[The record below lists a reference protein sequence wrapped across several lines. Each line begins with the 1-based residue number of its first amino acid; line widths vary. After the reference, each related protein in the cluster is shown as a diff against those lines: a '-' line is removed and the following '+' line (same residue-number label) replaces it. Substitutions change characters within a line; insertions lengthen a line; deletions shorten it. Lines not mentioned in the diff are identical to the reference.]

1 MLNNLF
7 LRDGGNAVSGGSAPE
22 TPIAPVINAP
32 AEKVEG
38 DINPFE
44 ATPEE
49 LANLNEK
56 EKETPADQIEI
67 TDDIV
72 DDTPDDG
79 KPKET
84 PLAESEFDSISEA
97 DLLAEL
103 GLEGEYP
110 DLRTAMSAL
119 KTLKGSTNTDR
130 QQLAR
135 LAQAAKNTGS
145 GATVDD
151 IIASLEGIS
160 PDKMAGQGP
169 QWANVDKF
177 LEQHSDAENIPFY
190 KNLMSNAIRDMIPQI
205 QSQFSQIIQTI
216 AGDYDGL
223 KEDFSLDK
231 FMRQTNDK
239 GELKN
244 ASWKGREQEI
254 KDALKLNPQYRG
266 KPNAIAL
273 ATQFIM
279 AGKEPPSV
287 SEKVAKETRKKLQIL
302 QSKKRSSHLEGPG
315 RSAPPGK
322 ATTDIN
328 KFSTKQLEGVIENA
342 EKKGHKFI

>member
-1 MLNNLF
+1 MFKNLF
-7 LRDGGNAVSGGSAPE
+7 LRDGESVSGGAAPAIPI
-22 TPIAPVINAP
+22 TPVVNAP
-32 AEKVEG
+32 AEKVEN
-38 DINPFE
+38 DFNPFD
-44 ATPEE
+44 ATEE
-49 LANLNEK
+49 QLAGLNK
-56 EKETPADQIEI
+56 DKTPTDQIEI

-72 DDTPDDG
+72 NDTSDDG

-84 PLAESEFDSISEA
+84 PLAESEFESVSEA
-97 DLLAEL
+97 DLLEEM
-103 GLEGEYP
+103 GMSEYP

-119 KTLKGSTNTDR
+119 KTLKSSTNTDK

-160 PDKMAGQGP
+160 PDKMASQGP
-169 QWANVDKF
+169 QWANIDKF
-177 LEQHSDAENIPFY
+177 LGQHTDAENVPFY
-190 KNLMSNAIRDMIPQI
+190 KNMMSAALQDMIPQI
-205 QSQFSQIIQTI
+205 QGQFSRLIQTI

-239 GELKN
+239 GEPKN

-254 KDALKLNPQYRG
+254 KDALKLNPQYKG

-273 ATQFIM
+273 ATQFIA

-302 QSKKRSSHLEGPG
+302 QSKKRGSHLEGPG
-315 RSAPPGK
+315 RSTPPGK

-328 KFSTKQLEGVIENA
+328 KMTTKQLESVMENA
-342 EKKGHKFI
+342 EKKGHKFL

>member
-1 MLNNLF
+1 MFKNLF
-7 LRDGGNAVSGGSAPE
+7 LRDGETVSGGDAPVI
-22 TPIAPVINAP
+22 PIAPVVNAP
-32 AEKVEG
+32 KKVEG

-44 ATPEE
+44 ATEEE
-49 LANLNEK
+49 LVSLNT
-56 EKETPADQIEI
+56 EKETPTDQIEI
-67 TDDIV
+67 TDD
-72 DDTPDDG
+72 G
-79 KPKET
+79 KSKET
-84 PLAESEFDSISEA
+84 PLAESEFDSIPEA
-97 DLLAEL
+97 DLLKEFN
-103 GLEGEYP
+103 LEGEY
-110 DLRTAMSAL
+110 DDVRAALSAH
-119 KTLKGSTNTDR
+119 KTLKLSTNTDR

-160 PDKMAGQGP
+160 PDKMATQGP
-169 QWANVDKF
+169 QWANVNKF
-177 LEQHSDAENIPFY
+177 LDQHSDAENVSFY
-190 KNLMSNAIRDMIPQI
+190 KNMMSAALQDMIPQI
-205 QSQFSQIIQTI
+205 QGQFSRLIQTI

-244 ASWKGREQEI
+244 ASWKGREKEI

-273 ATQFIM
+273 AAQFIM
-279 AGKEPPSV
+279 AGKEPVSV
-287 SEKVAKETRKKLQIL
+287 SEKVAKETRKKLQII
-302 QSKKRSSHLEGPG
+302 QNKARISHLERPG
-315 RSAPPGK
+315 RSTLPGK

-328 KFSTKQLEGVIENA
+328 KMKPAQLEGIIDKA
-342 EKKGHKFI
+342 EESGHTFL

>member
-1 MLNNLF
+1 MFKNLF
-7 LRDGGNAVSGGSAPE
+7 LRNDEAVSGGA
-22 TPIAPVINAP
+22 APVIPITPATNAP
-32 AEKVEG
+32 AEKV
-38 DINPFE
+38 DNDFNPFD
-44 ATPEE
+44 ATEE
-49 LANLNEK
+49 QLASLNT
-56 EKETPADQIEI
+56 EKETPTDQIEI

-72 DDTPDDG
+72 DDET
-79 KPKET
+79 PKET

-103 GLEGEYP
+103 GLEGEYE
-110 DLRTAMSAL
+110 DVRSAL
-119 KTLKGSTNTDR
+119 SAHKTLKSSTNTDR

-160 PDKMAGQGP
+160 PDKMATQGP
-169 QWANVDKF
+169 QWANTDKF
-177 LEQHSDAENIPFY
+177 LNQHSDAENIPFY
-190 KNLMSNAIRDMIPQI
+190 KNMMSAALQDMLPQI
-205 QSQFSQIIQTI
+205 QGQFSRLIQTI

-239 GELKN
+239 GEPKN
-244 ASWKGREQEI
+244 AAWKGREKEI
-254 KDALKLNPQYRG
+254 KDALKLNPQYKG

-279 AGKEPPSV
+279 AGKEPVSV
-287 SEKVAKETRKKLQIL
+287 SEKVAKETRKKLQIIKAK
-302 QSKKRSSHLEGPG
+302 SRSSHLEGPG
-315 RSAPPGK
+315 RSASPGK
-322 ATTDIN
+322 MPTDIN
-328 KFSTKQLEGVIENA
+328 KFSTKQLEGTIDSL